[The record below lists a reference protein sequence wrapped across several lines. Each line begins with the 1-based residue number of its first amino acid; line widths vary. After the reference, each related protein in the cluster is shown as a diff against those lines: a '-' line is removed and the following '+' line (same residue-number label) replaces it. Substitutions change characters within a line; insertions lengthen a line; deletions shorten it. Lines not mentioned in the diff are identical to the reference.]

1 MNMNAWAK
9 CPSAWARVKKEDV
22 VTGTLTGGVPQP
34 PGLSMITWRTH
45 GTTGTAALM
54 VLLALAIAANLAK
67 KGLEK
72 SEEVRADNMILAT
85 YTELENLT
93 GLSRIMISRA
103 LRLLEELQAISTVK
117 VGNACAYTLRG
128 LEKNGDWCSVPQ
140 GRLMDGTDYLKKLR
154 GIRET
159 IRRPASFFAMK
170 LYILLMVFRDRRANV
185 TRISYEVITQ
195 YTGLRREDISL
206 GWQTLA
212 ALQLAY
218 LADDHEAPRRTGDGT
233 YNRYRIHGLN
243 ASG

>member
-1 MNMNAWAK
+1 MEAWAK

-22 VTGTLTGGVPQP
+22 VADMRTGGIPKP
-34 PGLSMITWRTH
+34 PGLGMITWRTH
-45 GTTGTAALM
+45 RTTGTAALI
-54 VLLALAIAANLAK
+54 VLLALAVAANLAK

-72 SEEVRADNMILAT
+72 KERMHTNNLVFAT

-93 GLSRIMISRA
+93 GLSRVLISRA
-103 LRLLEELQAISTVK
+103 LRLLEDLQAISTLK
-117 VGNACAYTLRG
+117 VGNACAYALQG
-128 LEKNGDWCSVPQ
+128 IEKDGDWCSVPQ
-140 GRLMDGTDYLKKLR
+140 ERLMDGTDYLKKLK

-185 TRISYEVITQ
+185 TRISYEVIAQ

-218 LADDHEAPRRTGDGT
+218 LADDQEVPRRVGDGT
-233 YNRYRIHGLN
+233 YNRYRILGLN
-243 ASG
+243 ASS

>member
-1 MNMNAWAK
+1 
-9 CPSAWARVKKEDV
+9 
-22 VTGTLTGGVPQP
+22 
-34 PGLSMITWRTH
+34 
-45 GTTGTAALM
+45 
-54 VLLALAIAANLAK
+54 
-67 KGLEK
+67 
-72 SEEVRADNMILAT
+72 
-85 YTELENLT
+85 
-93 GLSRIMISRA
+93 
-103 LRLLEELQAISTVK
+103 
-117 VGNACAYTLRG
+117 
-128 LEKNGDWCSVPQ
+128 
-140 GRLMDGTDYLKKLR
+140 MDGTDYLKKLK

-218 LADDHEAPRRTGDGT
+218 LADDYEAPRRTGDGT

-243 ASG
+243 ASS